1 MAEEDKTTSAFDRF
15 SKMGAIMGEAR
26 LSQEQGERTLGPGL
40 EDFEKGYDLALKLQK
55 NAKAKINK
63 NKEATQKLLDQFP
76 GGISVPKMD
85 EQLDGLVSNFLTE
98 QRGIYE
104 TNARIE
110 GQGAKAEG
118 YDAAVGSN
126 NQIDRNVLAVNND
139 LESFANLR
147 TELLKEIGG
156 VSKDEETG
164 ELTYD
169 KPSEYAKGTTLDQ
182 QTNLYNL
189 ASGDYESLKPQ
200 ITYNEKGDANLTIE
214 DSKGNRV
221 NINELDLPEV
231 YDNAAEVTYDKLI
244 DSTQELK
251 EKGGL
256 KSKTWEGSVDRRKA
270 VNSIKENFKDE
281 KTIKN
286 YMFEHPDLIDQY
298 MANDQGI
305 SVEEVRK
312 DPEYENKFEMF
323 KETSFDVSE
332 VQDLL
337 IKSLDETYTGSQTV
351 SKQTNEIVVQEGDFE
366 PTEISE
372 VEGESEGKSEVE
384 GKSEGGLGSKYNKTE
399 GTEEE
404 EAAQPIGNA
413 IFDNPRINKRG
424 VLRAIKS
431 GELTDKILIKYL
443 SDVPGI
449 TIENNEIKGLSTV
462 KPSAFNNAMRKIQE
476 ETGIDLDY

>member
-1 MAEEDKTTSAFDRF
+1 MAEEDKKTSAFDSF

-26 LSQEQGERTLGPGL
+26 LSQEQGERTLGPSL

-104 TNARIE
+104 TNAKIE

-118 YDAAVGSN
+118 YDVAVGTN
-126 NQIDRNVLAVNND
+126 NQIDRNVIAVNND
-139 LESFANLR
+139 LEAFANLR
-147 TELLKEIGG
+147 TELLKEVGG
-156 VSKDEETG
+156 VTEDENG
-164 ELTYD
+164 EISYD
-169 KPSEYAKGTTLDQ
+169 KPSEYAKGTTDYQ
-182 QTNLYNL
+182 NQNLYNL
-189 ASGDYESLKPQ
+189 TSGDYESLKPE
-200 ITYNEKGDANLTIE
+200 ITYNEKGDARLTVL

-221 NINELDLPEV
+221 NINEIDLPEEYDNSSEVV
-231 YDNAAEVTYDKLI
+231 YDNLI

-251 EKGGL
+251 EKGEL
-256 KSKTWEGSVDRRKA
+256 KSESWEGSVDRRKA
-270 VNSIKENFKDE
+270 VKSIKENFKDE

-351 SKQTNEIVVQEGDFE
+351 QEQTNDIVEEGDFE
-366 PTEISE
+366 PTDIE
-372 VEGESEGKSEVE
+372 EGDTIDDNDMGKYAV
-384 GKSEGGLGSKYNKTE
+384 
-399 GTEEE
+399 TEETEEEETE

-413 IFDNPRINKRG
+413 IFNNPRINKRG

-431 GELTDKILIKYL
+431 GELTDEILIKYL
-443 SDVPGI
+443 SEVPGI

-476 ETGIDLDY
+476 ETEIDLDY